1 MYLLTVLTVTDLTW
15 PDFISNKSATL
26 VWHSFEWC
34 VLAAV
39 VSSNGWPLTPL
50 WVGSRLL
57 QQHAMQWVQ
66 CNASG
71 VTQTVID
78 SRTGQKRSTGQ
89 TAWLAQIHR
98 SLEPWGMRNRMMP
111 EPSKSHSLDPR
122 LKRAA
127 LLGSVSWSCLAWFV
141 KSLRPIFSQI
151 SFNFNFL
158 ENQRAKNLCC
168 DLSNLV
174 SRTCIWNGIE
184 SSSKL
189 MP

>member
-78 SRTGQKRSTGQ
+78 SKTGQKKKHWANSLASSDSSVTGAMRDAELAT
-89 TAWLAQIHR
+89 TATTVLKLIWDSWIQGGSCCCGGLFRCRTVTPSDTLGYIITYIDIICIH
-98 SLEPWGMRNRMMP
+98 
-111 EPSKSHSLDPR
+111 
-122 LKRAA
+122 
-127 LLGSVSWSCLAWFV
+127 LGKL
-141 KSLRPIFSQI
+141 
-151 SFNFNFL
+151 
-158 ENQRAKNLCC
+158 NQN
-168 DLSNLV
+168 
-174 SRTCIWNGIE
+174 I
-184 SSSKL
+184 
-189 MP
+189 